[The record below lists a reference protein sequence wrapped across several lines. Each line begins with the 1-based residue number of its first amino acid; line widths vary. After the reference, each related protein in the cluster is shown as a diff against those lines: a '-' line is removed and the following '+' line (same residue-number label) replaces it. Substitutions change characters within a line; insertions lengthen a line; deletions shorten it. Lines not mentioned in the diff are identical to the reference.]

1 MEDFKKNK
9 KFQDTLKTAKE
20 LFWKHGIK
28 RVTIEEIC
36 KEAGVSKMTFYKF
49 FPNKTELAKTIL
61 ENLVQISLLD
71 FNELVKSELPFSQK
85 LEKMFLMKIEGMNNF
100 SMELINDIYTNPN
113 LELKEFMEQKKNES
127 IDLITNFYRDAQNQ
141 GFIRKDVKIDFLLSY
156 SDQIVKMMENENLM
170 AQYNKPQDFIIEAM
184 NALFFGIVKK
194 SDQ

>member
-61 ENLVQISLLD
+61 ENLVQNSLLD

>member
-85 LEKMFLMKIEGMNNF
+85 LEKMFLMKIERMNNF

>member
-100 SMELINDIYTNPN
+100 SMEFINDIYTNPN

-127 IDLITNFYRDAQNQ
+127 IDSITNFYRDAQNQ